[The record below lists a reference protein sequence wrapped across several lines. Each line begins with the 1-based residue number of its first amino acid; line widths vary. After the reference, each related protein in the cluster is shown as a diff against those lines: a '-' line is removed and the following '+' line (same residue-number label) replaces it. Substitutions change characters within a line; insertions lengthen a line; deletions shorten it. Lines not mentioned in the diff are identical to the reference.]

1 MPGGKHE
8 NWVPSMV
15 SHKYLTDINGGDW
28 LELKSLIYCVHTA
41 LQIHTLELR
50 IGVGQ
55 GINVGPGKLLG
66 QQSVIH
72 QNGLT
77 TKRIVLYCIFGGFF
91 SFTTKKKCA
100 NYKII
105 SLALQMCIHILPCG
119 RPG

>member
-1 MPGGKHE
+1 
-8 NWVPSMV
+8 MV

-77 TKRIVLYCIFGGFF
+77 TKRIQLLSLDSNIAELGLIEISIAAF
-91 SFTTKKKCA
+91 KCQVP
-100 NYKII
+100 K
-105 SLALQMCIHILPCG
+105 
-119 RPG
+119 